1 MEFLTK
7 PEARLFSRACRA
19 LAMSLAVFVALAARA
34 SDTSASSSAPPAAA
48 SEYQIKAVF
57 LFNFAQF
64 VDWPPSVFASPD
76 APFCIGVL
84 GDDPFGENLDEV
96 VRGEHVGNRPIVVKR
111 VRQVEDVEHCQMLY
125 ISRSESRQLGSVL
138 ARVRER
144 PILTVADLR
153 GFAENGGI
161 IGFVMEAN
169 RVRLHVNL
177 EAAQTAQLKI
187 SSKLLRTAQLVSAQ

>member
-7 PEARLFSRACRA
+7 PEARLFSRASRA
-19 LAMSLAVFVALAARA
+19 LAMSIAFFVALATRA
-34 SDTSASSSAPPAAA
+34 SDRGASSPPPAAA

-84 GDDPFGENLDEV
+84 GDDPFGGNLDEV
-96 VRGEHVGNRPIVVKR
+96 VRDEHVGNRPIVVKR
-111 VRQVEDVEHCQMLY
+111 VQRVEDVEDCQMLY
-125 ISRSESRQLGSVL
+125 ISRSESRQLASVL

-144 PILTVADLR
+144 PILTVADIR

-187 SSKLLRTAQLVSAQ
+187 SSKLLRTAQLVSAR